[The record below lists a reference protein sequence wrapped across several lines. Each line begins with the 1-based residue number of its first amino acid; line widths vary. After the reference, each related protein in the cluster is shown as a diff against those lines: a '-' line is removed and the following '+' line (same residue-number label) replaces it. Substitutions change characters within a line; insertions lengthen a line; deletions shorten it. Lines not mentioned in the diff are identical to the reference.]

1 MLYLFSYLEVIQ
13 IYFTVDTNTVLEIF
27 SPAIKQKKKIT
38 QYVLIIINITQLFL
52 SAAKEEITNKKS
64 SLNGTNLGI
73 LMVLGRLIDH
83 NLKEY
88 FLRNSWRY

>member
-38 QYVLIIINITQLFL
+38 QYALINITQLFL

-64 SLNGTNLGI
+64 SLNGTSLGI